1 MKNTNIPYG
10 KQFIDNNDIEIVK
23 NSLRSSLITTGP
35 YVKNFEDKIKKIFKC
50 KYALACSNGTAGLH
64 LAFQAV
70 NLKKKDVIIMP
81 VINFISAYRIA
92 NLMELKVY
100 FADVDQFTGQM
111 TPLSLLNCIKK
122 NKIKKINA
130 VVTMYLGGFPENI
143 IEFYK
148 IKKKFKFF
156 LIEDACHAF
165 GSQYYFNKKK
175 YYIGSGKHADISVF
189 SFHPVKTITTG
200 EGGAVTTNNSKFAK
214 KISELRSHGI
224 IRKKEYWKYDIKQ
237 LGYNY
242 RLSDINAALGIS
254 QLKKIKK
261 FIAQRKKIYFF
272 YKKKLKKYFKFPDY
286 NLQNIS
292 SYHLCIISIN
302 FSKIN
307 KNKNN
312 LFKFLNKKK
321 IYPQYH
327 YIPIPKFSIYQKKS
341 EIFQNSDFYYNNSVS
356 IPIYFNLNKLKQTH
370 IVKNLLQ
377 FLKNKKQV

>member
-10 KQFIDNNDIEIVK
+10 KQFIDNDDIEIVK

-35 YVKNFEDKIKKIFKC
+35 FVNNFEHKIKNIFKC
-50 KYALACSNGTAGLH
+50 KFALACNNGTAGLH

-70 NLKKKDVIIMP
+70 NLKKNDIIIMP

-92 NLMELKVY
+92 SLMELKVY
-100 FADVDQFTGQM
+100 FADVDEFTGQM
-111 TPLSLLNCIKK
+111 TPLSLLNCIRK
-122 NKIKKINA
+122 NKLKKIKA
-130 VVTMYLGGFPENI
+130 VLTMYLGGFPENNL
-143 IEFYK
+143 EFYK
-148 IKKKFKFF
+148 IKKKFKFC

-165 GSQYYFNKKK
+165 GSQYNFNKKK
-175 YYIGSGKHADISVF
+175 YYIGSCKHADISVF
-189 SFHPVKTITTG
+189 SFHAVKTITTG
-200 EGGAVTTNNSKFAK
+200 EGGAVTTNNSEFAK
-214 KISELRSHGI
+214 KVSELRSHGI
-224 IRKKEYWKYDIKQ
+224 IRKKKYWNYDIKQ

-261 FIAQRKKIYFF
+261 FIGQRKKIYLH

-286 NLQNIS
+286 NLKNMS

-302 FSKIN
+302 FTKIK
-307 KNKNN
+307 KNKDK

-327 YIPIPKFSIYQKKS
+327 YIPIPKFSVYKKNS
-341 EIFQNSDFYYNNSVS
+341 EIFKNSEKYYNNSIS
-356 IPIYFNLNKLKQTH
+356 IPIYFNLNKHKQTY
-370 IVKNLLQ
+370 IIKNLLQ
-377 FLKNKKQV
+377 FLKK

>member
-10 KQFIDNNDIEIVK
+10 KQFIDNDDVEIVK

-35 YVKNFEDKIKKIFKC
+35 YVKNFENKIKNIFKC
-50 KYALACSNGTAGLH
+50 KYALACNNGTAGLH

-70 NLKKKDVIIMP
+70 NLKKNDVVIMP

-92 NLMELKVY
+92 NLMGLKVY
-100 FADVDQFTGQM
+100 FADVDEFTGQM

-122 NKIKKINA
+122 NKLKKIKA
-130 VVTMYLGGFPENI
+130 VLTMYLGGFPENI

-156 LIEDACHAF
+156 LIEDAFHAF
-165 GSQYYFNKKK
+165 GSQYNFNEKK
-175 YYIGSGKHADISVF
+175 YYVGSCKHADISVF

-200 EGGAVTTNNSKFAK
+200 EGGVVTTNNLEFAK

-254 QLKKIKK
+254 QIKKINK
-261 FIAQRKKIYFF
+261 FIVQRKKIYLF

-286 NLQNIS
+286 NLKNIN

-302 FSKIN
+302 FTKIK
-307 KNKNN
+307 KNKDN

-327 YIPIPKFSIYQKKS
+327 YIPISKFSFYKKKS
-341 EIFQNSDFYYNNSVS
+341 KTFKNSENYYKNSIS
-356 IPIYFNLNKLKQTH
+356 IPIYYNLKKNEQ
-370 IVKNLLQ
+370 IYIIKNLLR
-377 FLKNKKQV
+377 FLKN

>member
-10 KQFIDNNDIEIVK
+10 KQFIDNDDIEIVK

-35 YVKNFEDKIKKIFKC
+35 YVKNFENKIKNIFKC
-50 KYALACSNGTAGLH
+50 KYALACNNGTAGLH

-70 NLKKKDVIIMP
+70 NLKKNDEIIMP

-92 NLMELKVY
+92 NLMGLKVY
-100 FADVDQFTGQM
+100 FADVDEFTGQM

-122 NKIKKINA
+122 NKLKKIKA
-130 VVTMYLGGFPENI
+130 VLTMCLGGFPENNL
-143 IEFYK
+143 EFYK

-165 GSQYYFNKKK
+165 GSQYNFNKKN
-175 YYIGSGKHADISVF
+175 YYIGSCKHADISVF

-200 EGGAVTTNNSKFAK
+200 EGGVVTTNNSGFAK
-214 KISELRSHGI
+214 KVSELRSHGI

-242 RLSDINAALGIS
+242 RLSDINAALGIG

-261 FIAQRKKIYFF
+261 FIIQRKKIYLF

-286 NLQNIS
+286 NLKNKS
-292 SYHLCIISIN
+292 SYHLCVISLN
-302 FSKIN
+302 LSKIK
-307 KNKNN
+307 KNKDD
-312 LFKFLNKKK
+312 LFKFLIKKK

-327 YIPIPKFSIYQKKS
+327 YIPIPKFSIYKKKS
-341 EIFQNSDFYYNNSVS
+341 EVFKNSENYYNNSIS
-356 IPIYFNLNKLKQTH
+356 IPIYYNLKKNEQ
-370 IVKNLLQ
+370 IYIIKNLLR
-377 FLKNKKQV
+377 FIKN

>member
-10 KQFIDNNDIEIVK
+10 KQFIDNDDIEIVK

-35 YVKNFEDKIKKIFKC
+35 YVKNFENKIKNIFKC
-50 KYALACSNGTAGLH
+50 KYALSCNNGTAGLH

-70 NLKKKDVIIMP
+70 NLKKNDAIIMP

-92 NLMELKVY
+92 NLMGLKVY
-100 FADVDQFTGQM
+100 FADVDEFTGQM

-122 NKIKKINA
+122 NKLKKIKA
-130 VVTMYLGGFPENI
+130 VLTMYLGGFPENNL
-143 IEFYK
+143 EFYK
-148 IKKKFKFF
+148 IKKKFKFC

-165 GSQYYFNKKK
+165 GSQYNFNKKK
-175 YYIGSGKHADISVF
+175 YYIGSCKHADISVF

-200 EGGAVTTNNSKFAK
+200 EGGVVTTNNSGFAK
-214 KISELRSHGI
+214 KVSELRSHGI
-224 IRKKEYWKYDIKQ
+224 IRKEEYWKYDIKQ

-261 FIAQRKKIYFF
+261 FIVQRKKIYLF

-286 NLQNIS
+286 NLKNLS
-292 SYHLCIISIN
+292 SFHLCVISIN
-302 FSKIN
+302 FSKIK
-307 KNKNN
+307 KNKDN

-327 YIPIPKFSIYQKKS
+327 YIPIPKFSIYKKKS
-341 EIFQNSDFYYNNSVS
+341 EVFKNSENYYNNSIS
-356 IPIYFNLNKLKQTH
+356 IPIYFNLNKYNQIY

-377 FLKNKKQV
+377 FLKK